1 MVGNDRDKEITA
13 QETAKQLGYHPHHV
27 YRLLSNGAIKGRRFN
42 RVWIIK
48 QSEVDRVKA
57 LQDEHGRLWKA

>member
-1 MVGNDRDKEITA
+1 MGDKELTA
-13 QETAKQLGYHPHHV
+13 HEAAAQLGYHVNHV
-27 YRLLSNGAIKGRRFN
+27 YRLLAAGTLKGRQFN

-57 LQDEHGRLWKA
+57 LQDSHGRLHN